1 MFDDQPTN
9 NNRQV
14 PPNLPLDEPED
25 MFAPTDI
32 GGDRSPETTG
42 APDEPSALEAG
53 VLRPKIAP
61 QPAASHIS
69 SNSAARE
76 AVPPLA
82 FTPPNYQV
90 LPPELDQRDT
100 MNSPITSEPALTR
113 RGLTGLITVAVLLIL
128 GGGGA
133 WVYVKFVRGSEEKV
147 TPVIEIQ
154 KPTPTSVSTPLE
166 SVNQPVVQLE
176 LPLTPGLA
184 NPPTSSPTVDDKI
197 LFGEPVDTD
206 SDGLDDV
213 READLKTDP
222 LNWDTDSDQLG
233 DGDEVI
239 SWKSDPL
246 NPDTDKDTYPDGQ
259 EVKNGYNP
267 TGPGKIFDPNASA
280 TAPQP

>member
-1 MFDDQPTN
+1 MFDDQPAN
-9 NNRQV
+9 DNSQV
-14 PPNLPLDEPED
+14 PPNLPLDQPED

-53 VLRPKIAP
+53 ILQPK
-61 QPAASHIS
+61 
-69 SNSAARE
+69 SA
-76 AVPPLA
+76 
-82 FTPPNYQV
+82 TPTPVQHGYQV
-90 LPPELDQRDT
+90 LPTELDQRNP
-100 MNSPITSEPALTR
+100 NSQIVNESALEGAPTR
-113 RGLTGLITVAVLLIL
+113 RGLTGLIVIAVLLIL

-133 WVYVKFVRGSEEKV
+133 WAYVKFVRGGEDKV
-147 TPVIEIQ
+147 TPIIETQ
-154 KPTPTSVSTPLE
+154 ELPATVPLE
-166 SVNQPVVQLE
+166 NANQPIVQPG
-176 LPLTPGLA
+176 LPLTPNQA
-184 NPPTSSPTVDDKI
+184 NPTASSPTVDDKI

-222 LNWDTDSDQLG
+222 LNWDTDGDQLG

-267 TGPGKIFDPNASA
+267 TGPGKIFDPNAS
-280 TAPQP
+280 TTTPQP